1 MSAELARELS
11 ALRKV
16 ADDEIDMTGMPEVL
30 DWSASVVGKYYRPI
44 KQPVNIR
51 LDADVLAWL
60 RSTGKGYQS
69 RLNELVRLWMLNS
82 MEAEY
87 KESESN
93 TKKVMESTTR
103 AYVARSKPKS
113 KARAQR

>member
-1 MSAELARELS
+1 MSAELARELA

-16 ADDEIDMTGMPEVL
+16 PDGAIDMTGMPEVL
-30 DWSASVVGKYYRPI
+30 DWSAATIGKYYRPI

-69 RLNELVRLWMLNS
+69 RLNELVRLWMLAS
-82 MEAEY
+82 MQAGY
-87 KESESN
+87 KDSKTS
-93 TKKVMESTTR
+93 TRKVMEAT
-103 AYVARSKPKS
+103 ARSYAASTKAKPKGRS
-113 KARAQR
+113 RR